1 MQQGPTLFA
10 LFVRLAPK
18 VAEDARLEILL
29 VPVAARELGRLLDPT
44 FAPPCVGVTAP
55 LRMQCAHSREGAP
68 QRHAGEDKA
77 LTETV
82 KQRSDLGAAQSLAD
96 RPDMQFNDFSPEW
109 VVEALQQRR
118 QRRRTCSVGHGTSP
132 PLVS

>member
-18 VAEDARLEILL
+18 VAEDARLQILL
-29 VPVAARELGRLLDPT
+29 VLVAARELGRPLDPT
-44 FAPPCVGVTAP
+44 VAPPCVGIAAP
-55 LRMQCAHSREGAP
+55 LRMQCAHACEGAP
-68 QRHAGEDKA
+68 QRHAGDDKA

-96 RPDMQFNDFSPEW
+96 RPDMQFK
-109 VVEALQQRR
+109 
-118 QRRRTCSVGHGTSP
+118 
-132 PLVS
+132 